1 MMISVPIQPV
11 AASRPRVTRK
21 GTYYEEKYQTF
32 KKVFPLLVGR
42 QKKLD
47 GPLSAYMEFHI
58 AMPKSWSKK
67 KKLEMNGQ
75 YHTQVPDSDNLQKA
89 VLDSLNGN
97 AYDDDSQV
105 CQIFALKKWAERG
118 SIVVK
123 IEKLT

>member
-1 MMISVPIQPV
+1 MIKKIDINPV
-11 AASRPRVTRK
+11 SASRPRVTRR
-21 GTYYEEKYQTF
+21 GTYYAKAYETF

-42 QKKLD
+42 QKKLE

-97 AYDDDSQV
+97 VYDDDSQV
-105 CQIFALKKWAERG
+105 CQIFAVKRWAERG